1 MALRSAGMIRLF
13 ALLALAIVGLGS
25 LAQAQTFP
33 SKPIRLVVP
42 FAPGGG
48 TDNLVRLLAAD
59 ASASLGQQITIDNK
73 PGGATVG
80 GTDMVA
86 KAPADGYTILA
97 SDSAFLTNPGLMKN
111 LPYQTTRDFTG
122 ITMMARAPVILIVH
136 PSVPAH
142 SVGDLIALA
151 KAKPGTI
158 NYASGGNGSS
168 THLAGELLKQVA
180 GVNIV
185 HVPYR
190 GSGPAMNDLIAGQVQ
205 MSFSGI
211 SSARQYIDGG
221 QLRVLALTG
230 DSRNPALPNVPTF
243 REAGLAGVNAESY
256 WGLYAPAA
264 TPPAVVKTLNQH
276 FTRALKNP
284 QLAQRL
290 AELGYEPIANTP
302 EEHTAQMKQMIG
314 DWTAIIEKAGIR
326 VE

>member
-1 MALRSAGMIRLF
+1 MIRLF
-13 ALLALAIVGLGS
+13 ALLALAIVGLGG
-25 LAQAQTFP
+25 AVQAQTFP

-136 PSVPAH
+136 PSVPAN

-230 DSRNPALPNVPTF
+230 DRRNPALPNVPTF

-264 TPPAVVKTLNQH
+264 TPPAVVKALNQH

-314 DWTAIIEKAGIR
+314 DWTTIIEKAGIR

>member
-1 MALRSAGMIRLF
+1 MIRLL

-142 SVGDLIALA
+142 SVGELIALA

-264 TPPAVVKTLNQH
+264 TPPAVVKVLNQH

>member
-1 MALRSAGMIRLF
+1 MIRLF
-13 ALLALAIVGLGS
+13 ALLALAIVGLCGT
-25 LAQAQTFP
+25 AQAQT
-33 SKPIRLVVP
+33 

-180 GVNIV
+180 SINIV

-264 TPPAVVKTLNQH
+264 TPPAVVKILNQH

>member
-1 MALRSAGMIRLF
+1 MIRLF

>member
-1 MALRSAGMIRLF
+1 MIRLF

-142 SVGDLIALA
+142 SVGELIALA

-264 TPPAVVKTLNQH
+264 TPPAVVKVLNQH

>member
-1 MALRSAGMIRLF
+1 MIRLF

-264 TPPAVVKTLNQH
+264 TPPAVVKVLNQH

>member
-1 MALRSAGMIRLF
+1 MIRRH
-13 ALLALAIVGLGS
+13 ALLILAIVGLGS
-25 LAQAQTFP
+25 AAQAQTFP
-33 SKPIRLVVP
+33 AKPIRVVVP

-48 TDNLVRLLAAD
+48 TDNLVRLLAAEV
-59 ASASLGQQITIDNK
+59 SASLGQQITIDNK

-136 PSVPAH
+136 PSVPAQT
-142 SVGDLIALA
+142 VGELITLA

-180 GVNIV
+180 RVNIV

-190 GSGPAMNDLIAGQVQ
+190 GSGPAMNDLISGQVQ
-205 MSFSGI
+205 ISFSGI
-211 SSARQYIDGG
+211 SSARQYIEGG

-230 DSRNPALPNVPTF
+230 DKRNPVLPNVPTF
-243 REAGLAGVNAESY
+243 GEAGLSGVNAESY

-264 TPPAVVKTLNQH
+264 TPPEVVKILNQH
-276 FTRALKNP
+276 FIRALKSP

-290 AELGYEPIANTP
+290 ADLGYEPIANTP
-302 EEHTAQMKQMIG
+302 EEHTAQMRQMIG

-326 VE
+326 IE

>member
-1 MALRSAGMIRLF
+1 MIRLF
-13 ALLALAIVGLGS
+13 ALLALAIVGLCS
-25 LAQAQTFP
+25 TAQAQTFP

-180 GVNIV
+180 GINIV

-264 TPPAVVKTLNQH
+264 TPPAVVKILNQH

>member
-1 MALRSAGMIRLF
+1 MIRLV
-13 ALLALAIVGLGS
+13 ALLTLAIVGLGS
-25 LAQAQTFP
+25 PAQAQTFP

-136 PSVPAH
+136 PSVPAQ
-142 SVGDLIALA
+142 SVGELIALA

-180 GVNIV
+180 GINVV

-211 SSARQYIDGG
+211 SSARQYIDAG

-230 DSRNPALPNVPTF
+230 DKRNPALPNVPTF
-243 REAGLAGVNAESY
+243 AEAGLAGVNAESY

-264 TPPAVVKTLNQH
+264 TPPAVVKILNQH
-276 FTRALKNP
+276 FTRALTNP

-290 AELGYEPIANTP
+290 ADLGYEPIANTP
-302 EEHTAQMKQMIG
+302 QEHTAQMKQMID

-326 VE
+326 IE

>member
-1 MALRSAGMIRLF
+1 MIRLV
-13 ALLALAIVGLGS
+13 ALLALALIGLGS

-33 SKPIRLVVP
+33 AKPIRVVVP

-142 SVGDLIALA
+142 SVGELLTLA

-243 REAGLAGVNAESY
+243 REAGLAGVTAESY

-264 TPPAVVKTLNQH
+264 TPPAVVKLLNQH

>member
-1 MALRSAGMIRLF
+1 MIRRL
-13 ALLALAIVGLGS
+13 ALLALAIVGLS
-25 LAQAQTFP
+25 STALAQTFP

-59 ASASLGQQITIDNK
+59 VTASLGQQITIDNK

-86 KAPADGYTILA
+86 KAAADGYTILA

-142 SVGDLIALA
+142 TVGDLIALA

-211 SSARQYIDGG
+211 SSARQYIDAG

-230 DSRNPALPNVPTF
+230 DRRNPALPDVPTF
-243 REAGLAGVNAESY
+243 GEAGLAGVNAESY

-264 TPPAVVKTLNQH
+264 TPPAVVKVLNEH

-284 QLAQRL
+284 RLAQRL

>member
-1 MALRSAGMIRLF
+1 MIRLF
-13 ALLALAIVGLGS
+13 ALLALAIVGLCGT
-25 LAQAQTFP
+25 AQAQTFP

-73 PGGATVG
+73 AGGATVG

-180 GVNIV
+180 SINIV

-264 TPPAVVKTLNQH
+264 TPPAVVKILNQH

>member
-1 MALRSAGMIRLF
+1 MIRLL
-13 ALLALAIVGLGS
+13 AMLALATLGLGGPAA
-25 LAQAQTFP
+25 AQPFP
-33 SKPIRLVVP
+33 TKPIRLVVP

-48 TDNLVRLLAAD
+48 TDNLVRLIAAEV
-59 ASASLGQQITIDNK
+59 SASLGQQVTIDNK
-73 PGGATVG
+73 PGGASVG
-80 GTDMVA
+80 GTDIVA

-111 LPYQTTRDFTG
+111 LPFNTLRDFTG
-122 ITMMARAPVILIVH
+122 ITMMARAPVILVVH
-136 PSVPAH
+136 PSVPAKT
-142 SVGDLIALA
+142 VGELIALA
-151 KAKPGTI
+151 KARPGTL

-180 GVNIV
+180 KVDIV
-185 HVPYR
+185 HIPYK
-190 GSGPAMNDLIAGQVQ
+190 GSGPAMADLIAGQVQ

-211 SSARQYIDGG
+211 SSSRQYVDAG

-230 DSRNPALPNVPTF
+230 EKRNAAMPSVPTF
-243 REAGLAGVNAESY
+243 AESGLPGVNAETY

-264 TPPAVVKTLNQH
+264 TPPEVVKVLNQH
-276 FTRALKNP
+276 FVKALKSP

-290 AELGYEPIANTP
+290 GDLGYEPIATTP
-302 EEHTAQMKQMIG
+302 QEHTTQMKQMIG

>member
-1 MALRSAGMIRLF
+1 MIRLL

-136 PSVPAH
+136 PSAPAH
-142 SVGDLIALA
+142 SVGELIALA

-264 TPPAVVKTLNQH
+264 TPPAVVKVLNQH

>member
-1 MALRSAGMIRLF
+1 MIRLL

-59 ASASLGQQITIDNK
+59 ASASLGQQITIDNT

-142 SVGDLIALA
+142 SVGELIALA

-264 TPPAVVKTLNQH
+264 TPPAVVKVLNQH

>member
-1 MALRSAGMIRLF
+1 MIRLF

-142 SVGDLIALA
+142 SVGELIALA

-264 TPPAVVKTLNQH
+264 TPPAVVKVLNQH

-290 AELGYEPIANTP
+290 TELGYEPIANTP